1 MNWFANLL
9 DDVIASGGELDPEKV
24 AELQRARNRIAE
36 GGSLMMRHDGTERLL
51 YRISEATTIDQVAS
65 VFGQVPEEFGFSDAS
80 LVVLNEGRACLARRV
95 ISTLPEAWW
104 HDYHQMR
111 LCEDDPLMKTIVSR
125 EHEVFLDELV
135 PPPPAPRRYT
145 EVAESHGI
153 GCNGVIFKIAYPT
166 GLIAAVVLNTV
177 RTPDYARRQYRTYR
191 DDLRLVAQTTC
202 DALVHFSQV
211 GAKEV
216 DPLTAEEIGFLRL
229 VALSEDPV
237 KALAVDCRQTSQLI
251 QSRIVQ
257 KLGVRSIFQ
266 AILVAARYGLM
277 DAAMFHPDEVIP
289 TRPLITGWDMVDGWD
304 GPDPRARL
312 SA

>member
-1 MNWFANLL
+1 MNWFAELL
-9 DDVIASGGELDPEKV
+9 DDVIASGGELEPGKI
-24 AELQRARNRIAE
+24 AELQRARNRVAE
-36 GGSLMMRHDGTERLL
+36 GGSLLTRHDGTERLL
-51 YRISEATTIDQVAS
+51 YRIDEATTIDQVAS
-65 VFGQVPEEFGFSDAS
+65 VFGQVPEEFGFTDAS
-80 LVVLNEGRACLARRV
+80 LVILNEGRACLARRV

-104 HDYHQMR
+104 RDYHQMR

-125 EHEVFLDELV
+125 EHELFLDELL
-135 PPPPAPRRYT
+135 PPPPAPRRYM
-145 EVAESHGI
+145 EAAESHGI

-166 GLIAAVVLNTV
+166 GLVAAVVLNTV
-177 RTPDYARRQYRTYR
+177 KTPDYARRQYRAYR
-191 DDLRLVAQTTC
+191 DDLRLVAQATC

-216 DPLTAEEIGFLRL
+216 EPLTAEEIGFLRL

-237 KALAVDCRQTSQLI
+237 RALAVDCRRTSQLI
-251 QSRIVQ
+251 QTRIIQ

-266 AILVAARYGLM
+266 AILVAARYGLL

-289 TRPLITGWDMVDGWD
+289 TRPLITGWDMIGGYDDTDSV
-304 GPDPRARL
+304 ARL

>member
-191 DDLRLVAQTTC
+191 DDLRLIAQTTC

>member
-1 MNWFANLL
+1 MNWFADLL

-24 AELQRARNRIAE
+24 AELRRARERIAE
-36 GGSLMMRHDGTERLL
+36 GGSLMTRHDGTERLL
-51 YRISEATTIDQVAS
+51 YRIDEAMAIDQVAS
-65 VFGQVPEEFGFSDAS
+65 VFGEIPELFGFSDAS
-80 LVVLNEGRACLARRV
+80 LVVLNEGRTCLARRV
-95 ISTLPEAWW
+95 ISTLPAAWW
-104 HDYHQMR
+104 QDYHQMR

-125 EHEVFLDELV
+125 EHELFLDELV
-135 PPPPAPRRYT
+135 PPPPAPRRYM
-145 EVAESHGI
+145 EAAEAHGI
-153 GCNGVIFKIAYPT
+153 GCNGVIFKIAYPS
-166 GLIAAVVLNTV
+166 GLVAAVVLNTT
-177 RTPDYARRQYRTYR
+177 RTPDYARRQYRAYR
-191 DDLRLVAQTTC
+191 DDLRLVAQATC

-251 QSRIVQ
+251 QSRIIQ

-266 AILVAARYGLM
+266 AILVAARYGLL

-289 TRPLITGWDMVDGWD
+289 TRPLITGWDMIGEYDANGQI
-304 GPDPRARL
+304 ARL